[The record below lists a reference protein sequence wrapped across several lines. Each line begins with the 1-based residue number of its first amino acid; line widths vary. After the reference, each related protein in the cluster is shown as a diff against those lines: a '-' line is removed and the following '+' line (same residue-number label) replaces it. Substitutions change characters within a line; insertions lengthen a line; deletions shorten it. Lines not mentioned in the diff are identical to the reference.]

1 MRRGRHAWAP
11 GVRGCPGLYPD
22 VGVLVD
28 FGQVQHVV
36 KGQHSRRRLGEVQGW
51 VDMVLEKPAEQLWT
65 GVLACGT
72 AWGSPSSPLSA
83 AP

>member
-1 MRRGRHAWAP
+1 MRGGRQKWTP

-36 KGQHSRRRLGEVQGW
+36 QGQHSRRSLGEVQGW
-51 VDMVLEKPAEQLWT
+51 VDMVLEKPGKQ
-65 GVLACGT
+65 V
-72 AWGSPSSPLSA
+72 
-83 AP
+83 